1 VARRQGRECCGEVSW
16 LTVGPVSSSIY

>member
-1 VARRQGRECCGEVSW
+1 VARRQEREWGGEVSW